1 MTHRVVWKCTYIF
14 LKTKQFW
21 KVEAK
26 TSQSMIIPHWSYPA
40 APPLL
45 DSVQGIASLSPAPAV
60 KFGCFNFFHV
70 ALDYILA
77 QIRKFQISWTLLLR
91 IINWSHFQFPVV
103 QAFNPA
109 EERRRE
115 EISGVRPPI
124 LTVIET
130 SPFIKMIHLVNICP
144 RRKHFLFL
152 GNFLSHKTIVFLLWK
167 NIFSVQRELQ
177 RYLLLS
183 DRFHGSRDTHQCYHL
198 ILDNKNKKKDK
209 LTLVKV
215 VNT

>member
-1 MTHRVVWKCTYIF
+1 M
-14 LKTKQFW
+14 L
-21 KVEAK
+21 
-26 TSQSMIIPHWSYPA
+26 
-40 APPLL
+40 
-45 DSVQGIASLSPAPAV
+45 
-60 KFGCFNFFHV
+60 N
-70 ALDYILA
+70 
-77 QIRKFQISWTLLLR
+77 
-91 IINWSHFQFPVV
+91 
-103 QAFNPA
+103 

-130 SPFIKMIHLVNICP
+130 SPLIKIIHLVNICP
-144 RRKHFLFL
+144 RRKYFPFL

-215 VNT
+215 VNTQHMLILDFKVVQNQGSVITDLEEVSSFSNFNIQSTLIFTFVVIVPSPSLSKRENASRNSEIWEIQQQVRKIFAIIGYNCHWIPQVSH